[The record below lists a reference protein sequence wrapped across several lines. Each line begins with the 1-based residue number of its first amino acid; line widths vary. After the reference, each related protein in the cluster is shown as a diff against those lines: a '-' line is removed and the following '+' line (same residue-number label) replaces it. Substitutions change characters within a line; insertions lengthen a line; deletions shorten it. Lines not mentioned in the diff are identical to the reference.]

1 VNTTNHIYPCGDSA
15 ITISLGETMDV
26 KINERVHQLFTY
38 LKKYNTHW
46 LDVIP
51 AYTSVTVFYD
61 SVAMQQHGISA
72 PHQWV
77 KEKLEQAAGASLNIR
92 TENKRTLII
101 PVCYHA
107 SIAPDSKRVCD
118 LNKISVEQLIKL
130 HTQKSYR
137 VFMIGFLP
145 GFAYM
150 GNVDDKIATPRLE
163 KPRAQVAEGSVGIAG
178 NQTGIYPLTS
188 PGGWN
193 IIGKTPVKL
202 FDAAKALD
210 ENSPAT
216 LFQPGDEV
224 IFKAIS
230 KAEFDIFDAKAF
242 NPIQL

>member
-1 VNTTNHIYPCGDSA
+1 VNLPYTIYPCGDSA
-15 ITISLGETMDV
+15 ITISFGETMDV

-38 LKKYNTHW
+38 LKKDNTHW

-51 AYTSVTVFYD
+51 AYTSVTVFYN
-61 SVAMQQHGISA
+61 SAAMQRQGISV

-77 KEKLEQAAGASLNIR
+77 KEKLERAAEGSLNIIA
-92 TENKRTLII
+92 EKKRTLII
-101 PVCYHA
+101 PVCYH
-107 SIAPDSKRVCD
+107 SSVAPDSKRVCD
-118 LNKISVEQLIKL
+118 QSKISIEELVEL

-150 GNVDDKIATPRLE
+150 GNVSDKIATPRLE

-193 IIGKTPVKL
+193 IIGKTPLQL
-202 FDAAKALD
+202 FAAKKALQ
-210 ENSPAT
+210 ENSSAV

-224 IFKAIS
+224 IFKSIS
-230 KAEFDIFDAKAF
+230 KAEFDVFDATTF
-242 NPIQL
+242 NPIQS

>member
-1 VNTTNHIYPCGDSA
+1 
-15 ITISLGETMDV
+15 MDV
-26 KINERVHQLFTY
+26 KTNERVHQLFTY
-38 LKKYNTHW
+38 LKKDNTHW

-61 SVAMQQHGISA
+61 SAVMQRKGISV

-77 KEKLEQAAGASLNIR
+77 KEKLEQAAEASLNIR
-92 TENKRTLII
+92 AEKKRTLII
-101 PVCYHA
+101 PVCYH
-107 SIAPDSKRVCD
+107 SSVAPDSKRVCD
-118 LNKISVEQLIKL
+118 QNKISVDELVKL

-193 IIGKTPVKL
+193 IIGKTPLKL
-202 FDAAKALD
+202 VDATQAQKK
-210 ENSPAT
+210 NSPSI

-224 IFKAIS
+224 IFKSIS
-230 KAEFDIFDAKAF
+230 KAEFDAFDSALY
-242 NPIQL
+242 NPIQT